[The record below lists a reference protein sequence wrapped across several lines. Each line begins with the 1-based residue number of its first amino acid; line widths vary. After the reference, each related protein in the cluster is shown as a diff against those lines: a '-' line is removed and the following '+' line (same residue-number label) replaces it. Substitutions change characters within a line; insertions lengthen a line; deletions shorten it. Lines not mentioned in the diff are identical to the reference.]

1 MIASRTLDDCKRLQ
15 LQAHLSLDTQPPFR
29 LTSHSGL
36 NFVRCKDEHVIG
48 WNPLWWWGSRWNG
61 RKGRS
66 RRRVSESFGGVCK
79 ANRKLG
85 LPGRASGNVGAVVEP
100 SAEGSQ

>member
-1 MIASRTLDDCKRLQ
+1 M
-15 LQAHLSLDTQPPFR
+15 
-29 LTSHSGL
+29 
-36 NFVRCKDEHVIG
+36 IG